1 MKNILKDI
9 GTFVYGFIATL
20 FCWSCIII
28 GGFAVYLAFALGV
41 DEVMSSPFWIIILG
55 FGTACGV
62 AGIHGFHWFL
72 VEEQLIP
79 DYFGQLNHPQSS
91 LENN

>member
-1 MKNILKDI
+1 MIQHTK
-9 GTFVYGFIATL
+9 TFIYGFIATL

-55 FGTACGV
+55 FGTAVGV
-62 AGIHGFHWFL
+62 SGIHGFYYFL

-79 DYFGQLNHPQSS
+79 DYFGA
-91 LENN
+91 LEDR